1 MATLLLLSTPGGRL
15 SYEDHDIVDCM
26 EETLSPGSS
35 VEANEGDHWSF
46 IYITDK
52 SCMEVMMLRAP
63 QTTGEGDDEVVVA
76 KRKYGCVLPEEA
88 GAVCKTY
95 RSLADAPSAQKY
107 TWAEFETNLCV
118 NKDEAV

>member
-1 MATLLLLSTPGGRL
+1 MSTLLLLSTPGGRL

-26 EETLSPGSS
+26 EATLSPGSA

-52 SCMEVMMLRAP
+52 ACMEVMMLCSH
-63 QTTGEGDDEVVVA
+63 QTTGEGDAEVVVA
-76 KRKYGCVLPEEA
+76 KRKFCCVLPEEA
-88 GAVCKTY
+88 AAVCTTY

-107 TWAEFETNLCV
+107 TWAEFEANLCI
-118 NKDEAV
+118 NKDEVI

>member
-26 EETLSPGSS
+26 EETLSPGRA

-46 IYITDK
+46 IYITDR

-63 QTTGEGDDEVVVA
+63 QTTGEGDDEVLVA
-76 KRKYGCVLPEEA
+76 KRKYGCLLPESAAE
-88 GAVCKTY
+88 VCKEY
-95 RSLADAPSAQKY
+95 RTLADAPDAQKY
-107 TWAEFETNLCV
+107 TWSEFEATLLV
-118 NKDEAV
+118 SKDGDA